1 MKTLFKKVG
10 LFQWLSRLSGLAIAI
25 FFALFATAPP
35 FGVMQLIPS
44 LFVVFVLIISLENNL
59 IGFIGFFIL
68 GIVATI
74 FFSTYKEI
82 LNFLL
87 ISMPLFI
94 VSIFYLLGF
103 FEKRNKTS
111 TT

>member
-1 MKTLFKKVG
+1 MNTLFKKEGV
-10 LFQWLSRLSGLAIAI
+10 FQWLSRLCGLAIAI

-35 FGVMQLIPS
+35 FGMMQLIPS
-44 LFVVFVLIISLENNL
+44 FFIVFVLIIAWENDL
-59 IGFIGFFIL
+59 VGFIGFSIL

-87 ISMPLFI
+87 ISLPLFI
-94 VSIFYLLGF
+94 VSAFYLLGF
-103 FEKRNKTS
+103 FDRNNKT
-111 TT
+111 TTS

>member
-1 MKTLFKKVG
+1 MNNLFKKVG

-35 FGVMQLIPS
+35 FAVMQLIPS
-44 LFVVFVLIISLENNL
+44 FFVVFVLIIASENDL

-74 FFSTYKEI
+74 FFSTYKEL

-87 ISMPLFI
+87 ISTPLFM
-94 VSIFYLLGF
+94 VSVFYLLGF
-103 FEKRNKTS
+103 FDSKNNIPTI
-111 TT
+111 